1 MMTTVKHSESSLL
14 DSPGILPP
22 KSVTSTCYNSA
33 TRAFHSFNRKQMWFT
48 TNSSTP
54 KHWLGKKNPNSN
66 DVTPALS
73 RTNISLQ
80 PTEVSDFGWEKI
92 VRSKRFS
99 APGVLLL
106 PEIPTSSNLHPLSD
120 HEGSPRLSTC
130 KQSPMVTCSLMG
142 QVRKMSSFQA
152 DYWACAIPDS
162 LPPSPDRQSPHWNP
176 NKEYEELLDYTYPLR
191 PKYKLAQN
199 IQDSTVHD
207 SGVDLDSFSISP
219 ESTLKSV
226 SMQDQKPRTPSTQR
240 FLTPFLKKLE
250 GSDLVS
256 QCNLSPIGKVSSED
270 GGLSSERK
278 GISHEKVHSFSP
290 TCYEHAPSSLAN
302 RDKNGWNA
310 RGHDNLN
317 RMDIAHSSFIRSTRV
332 LPLRKEYSGDDE
344 YLSLPPRL
352 KELETLA
359 LQLTDLSLTVRKPE
373 YDCAHDGFPCISVN
387 GKQLLSEVQADGGS
401 NENQWELYCDSPGS
415 FHKHGEEDF
424 LSHQGWKDS
433 ENVLRKAASSD
444 LVEIGSLEFQI
455 SESNQGKEERNGSSL
470 ADHIKMFCGQLEE
483 LICWL
488 HKVADV
494 TDNWIPPKP
503 DVKSVKAA
511 LQNYLE
517 FKKDLAEHQTLTEG
531 VLQDGERLLQCMA
544 SSSAE
549 NYCEW
554 GQPLRE
560 AYCHLSNLQVAASY
574 SCSEVLQD
582 TLHLIGKQTEEL
594 ETHAERLYE
603 SVLSVVDT
611 LGAGLMENC
620 DTQPVGAQS

>member
-1 MMTTVKHSESSLL
+1 MTTVKHSEASLL
-14 DSPGILPP
+14 DLPGILPP
-22 KSVTSTCYNSA
+22 RSVASARYNSA
-33 TRAFHSFNRKQMWFT
+33 TRAFHSFDGNQMWFT

-54 KHWLGKKNPNSN
+54 KHLLGKENPNFN
-66 DVTPALS
+66 DATPLLS
-73 RTNISLQ
+73 GTNISSQ
-80 PTEVSDFGWEKI
+80 PPEVSDFGLEKMI
-92 VRSKRFS
+92 RSKRFS
-99 APGVLLL
+99 AAGALLL
-106 PEIPTSSNLHPLSD
+106 PEMPTSSNLHPLSD

-130 KQSPMVTCSLMG
+130 RQSPMVTCSLMG

-176 NKEYEELLDYTYPLR
+176 NKEYEDLLDYTYPLR

-199 IQDSTVHD
+199 IQDSAVHD

-226 SMQDQKPRTPSTQR
+226 SMHDQKPPVLGTQSTQR
-240 FLTPFLKKLE
+240 LFTPFLKKLE
-250 GSDLVS
+250 GSDPVS
-256 QCNLSPIGKVSSED
+256 HYNISPIGKVSFGDAERSISYENVD
-270 GGLSSERK
+270 GLSPS
-278 GISHEKVHSFSP
+278 
-290 TCYEHAPSSLAN
+290 CYEHAPSSSAN
-302 RDKNGWNA
+302 RDENVWNA
-310 RGHDNLN
+310 RGDDNLN
-317 RMDIAHSSFIRSTRV
+317 RMTTIHSSFIRSTRV
-332 LPLRKEYSGDDE
+332 LPLRKECSGDDE

-359 LQLTDLSLTVRKPE
+359 LQLTDLSLTIRRPE
-373 YDCAHDGFPCISVN
+373 YDSAHDGFPGISGN

-401 NENQWELYCDSPGS
+401 NDSQCEFYCDSPGS
-415 FHKHGEEDF
+415 LHKHGEEDF
-424 LSHQGWKDS
+424 LSHQP
-433 ENVLRKAASSD
+433 ENVPRKAASSD
-444 LVEIGSLEFQI
+444 PIEIGRLEFQN
-455 SESNQGKEERNGSSL
+455 SGSNQGKEVKNGSSL
-470 ADHIKMFCGQLEE
+470 TDHIKMFCGQLEE

-517 FKKDLAEHQTLTEG
+517 FKKDLAEHQALTEG

-544 SSSAE
+544 SSSPE

-560 AYCHLSNLQVAASY
+560 AYSHLSNLHVAASY

-582 TLHLIGKQTEEL
+582 TLRLIGKQTDEL
-594 ETHAERLYE
+594 ESHAERLYE

-611 LGAGLMENC
+611 LGAGVMENC
-620 DTQPVGAQS
+620 DTQPIGAQS